1 MAGVVAAR
9 GGYGSV
15 QVLPYLDAEVIC
27 CRPKVFVGYS
37 DLTAMLNYL
46 TGQCGIVAFHGPTVV
61 GSLASGIKG
70 YDRQSFLRLLM
81 QSEPLGELSSDGLE
95 CVRPREASGV
105 LLGGTLTQIVASLG
119 TPFAFAPPKGFVLFL
134 DEVGERPYR
143 LDRMLTQLMQSG
155 IIELASAII
164 VGEFP
169 ECDEPGGHP
178 TAYGTMVDVLRDFRG
193 PIILGLPSGHTRG
206 PGITLPFG
214 VKVHITGDA
223 HSRISINEAAV
234 V

>member
-1 MAGVVAAR
+1 
-9 GGYGSV
+9 
-15 QVLPYLDAEVIC
+15 
-27 CRPKVFVGYS
+27 
-37 DLTAMLNYL
+37 
-46 TGQCGIVAFHGPTVV
+46 
-61 GSLASGIKG
+61 
-70 YDRQSFLRLLM
+70 
-81 QSEPLGELSSDGLE
+81 
-95 CVRPREASGV
+95 
-105 LLGGTLTQIVASLG
+105 
-119 TPFAFAPPKGFVLFL
+119 VLFL

-155 IIELASAII
+155 IIDLASAII

-214 VKVHITGDA
+214 VKVHITSGT